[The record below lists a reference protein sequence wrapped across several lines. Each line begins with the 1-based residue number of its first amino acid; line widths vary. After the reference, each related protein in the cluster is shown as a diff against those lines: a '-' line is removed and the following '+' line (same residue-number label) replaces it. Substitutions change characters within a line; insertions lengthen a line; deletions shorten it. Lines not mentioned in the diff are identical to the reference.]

1 MLKKD
6 IGKYFLECSI
16 TPFVKQLRPRAT
28 LCFENP
34 IEKDHHHSTS
44 LFTLSNYSFDVPLH
58 AEDLIGTS
66 NTREIHFCLVQ
77 DVGRGDELSHQEVR
91 KFFFSFFFHI
101 QHGANNTFSFLF
113 FLLR

>member
-91 KFFFSFFFHI
+91 KIFFFFFFPYP
-101 QHGANNTFSFLF
+101 TWC
-113 FLLR
+113 